1 MKKAKQPHT
10 LIVGGSKGLG
20 RALAATLAR
29 RGHKVSVLSRTAP
42 PKSGAKIRH
51 FKADIGDTT
60 QLSAVLREIAADQLP
75 LNNLIF
81 VQRHRGEG
89 DAWAGEI
96 ATSLTATK
104 TIIEKLTRK
113 LTGGGSIVI
122 VTSVADSFIASEQ
135 PVGYNVAKAGLAH
148 MARYYAVTLAGKG
161 IRCNCVSPSV
171 FIKDRTRALHK
182 TVASARFHKK
192 AIPLGRPASAEEV
205 CGVIAFLCSDDASY
219 VTGQNIAV
227 DGGLSAQAHLTL
239 AEKAS
244 PTAH

>member
-1 MKKAKQPHT
+1 M
-10 LIVGGSKGLG
+10 
-20 RALAATLAR
+20 
-29 RGHKVSVLSRTAP
+29 
-42 PKSGAKIRH
+42 
-51 FKADIGDTT
+51 
-60 QLSAVLREIAADQLP
+60 LREIAADKLP
-75 LNNLIF
+75 LHNLIF

-96 ATSLTATK
+96 ETSLTATK

-113 LTGGGSIVI
+113 LTGGSIVI

-161 IRCNCVSPSV
+161 IRSNCVSPSV
-171 FIKDRTRALHK
+171 FIKDRTRAFHK
-182 TVASARFHKK
+182 TAVSARFHKK
-192 AIPLGRPASAEEV
+192 AIPLGRAARAEEV
-205 CGVIAFLCSDDASY
+205 CSVIAFLCSDDASY